1 MEIMDRLTDKDYW
14 ESLYQGDSLDFQP
27 RESKMGR
34 LLRGLLGHR
43 LFDMLSAYDDYLLW
57 QSVLPKYLPE
67 RCSTLKALEIG
78 SAPGD
83 FMVRFAK
90 TFDVI
95 PFGLEY
101 TSHGAELNRRIFEVN
116 GLNPDGV
123 IEADFFSDEFL
134 SHNKGRFD
142 IVISR
147 GFIEH
152 FSSVESVVE
161 RHVALLNDG
170 GLLIILI
177 PNLRGIYY
185 PWTKK
190 FNPAQLPLHNLE
202 LMKEEAFRFACEVPE
217 MVTYRCGYFGTFS
230 FWMFT
235 APSEATSI
243 NRVIRMLHIIQRGL
257 NFLMRIVFGGN
268 GCESSKF
275 SPNLIYIGQKKVHE
289 N

>member
-1 MEIMDRLTDKDYW
+1 MGRLTDKDYW
-14 ESLYQGDSLDFQP
+14 EGLYQGDSPACQP
-27 RESKMGR
+27 RESKIGR
-34 LLRGLLGHR
+34 VLRGLIGRR

-57 QSVLPKYLPE
+57 QSVLPRYLPK

-101 TSHGAELNRRIFEVN
+101 TSHGAELNRKIFEFN
-116 GLNPDGV
+116 GFNPDGV
-123 IEADFFSDEFL
+123 IEADFFSDKFL
-134 SHNKGRFD
+134 SENKNQFD

-152 FSSVESVVE
+152 FSNVEEVVN
-161 RHVALLNDG
+161 RHSALLKNG
-170 GLLIILI
+170 GLLIMLI

-190 FNPAQLPLHNLE
+190 FNPAQLPLHNLD
-202 LMKEEAFRFACEVPE
+202 LMKEEVFRLACQVPE
-217 MVTYRCGYFGTFS
+217 LETYRCGYFGTLS
-230 FWMFT
+230 FWMLT
-235 APSEATSI
+235 APAEAVWT
-243 NRVIRMLHIIQRGL
+243 NRVIRIFHLMQRGL
-257 NFLMRIVFGGN
+257 NFLMRIIFRAN
-268 GCESSKF
+268 GCESSMF
-275 SPNLIYIGQKKVHE
+275 SPNLIYVGVKKVRE
-289 N
+289 S